1 MQCIGRTKTLKR
13 CKNPAKR
20 FFCTEH
26 KFQPLK
32 FFVIFL
38 GIVSGLVGVYRGA
51 IEQFIYSEKLN
62 VTVSPNQITPT
73 LDTWKNY
80 HSFSITN
87 PTKKAAYAV
96 WVQISVVEKRTTSEK
111 IYVDNVIRS
120 SDGASFVVPDKR
132 ESPPKAV
139 LITGKSAKRLP
150 SLFLVIRSLGP
161 ESSLGFEILAKS
173 RSEADNKNVSIK
185 YLLDILSFS
194 ETPDRFRTKVK
205 HRMMFFDK
213 MPKGL
218 TVNAR
223 DEHYILFLE

>member
-26 KFQPLK
+26 KFQPWK
-32 FFVIFL
+32 FFVILL
-38 GIVSGLVGVYRGA
+38 GIVSSIVGVYSA
-51 IEQFIYSEKLN
+51 IEHFIYSEKLN

-80 HSFSITN
+80 HSFFITN
-87 PTKKAAYAV
+87 PTKKVAYAV
-96 WVQISVVEKRTTSEK
+96 WVQIFVKEERTTSEK
-111 IYVDNVIRS
+111 IYVDHVIKS
-120 SDGASFVVPDKR
+120 SDGASFVLPDNL
-132 ESPPKAV
+132 EFPPKAV
-139 LITGKSAKRLP
+139 LITGKSAKGLH
-150 SLFLVIRSLGP
+150 SLFLVVRSLDP

-173 RSEADNKNVSIK
+173 RSEVDNKNVSIK

-194 ETPDRFRTKVK
+194 ETPDRFKTKDK

-218 TVNAR
+218 TVNAL
-223 DEHYILFLE
+223 DEHYILFLR